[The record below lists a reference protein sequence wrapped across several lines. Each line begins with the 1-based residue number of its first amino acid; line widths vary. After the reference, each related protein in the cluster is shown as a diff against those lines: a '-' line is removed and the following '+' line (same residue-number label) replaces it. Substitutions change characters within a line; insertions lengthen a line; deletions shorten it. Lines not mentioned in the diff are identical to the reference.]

1 MDSKVFFHCKYLLN
15 ILTGRIHLFNALL
28 PKLKSVVETLYFRLM
43 FVSSSKLDVADLCLG
58 SVKKAVEGSK
68 HEYSQLY

>member
-1 MDSKVFFHCKYLLN
+1 
-15 ILTGRIHLFNALL
+15 
-28 PKLKSVVETLYFRLM
+28 M

-58 SVKKAVEGSK
+58 FVKKAVEGSK